1 MARIRTVKP
10 EFWEDEVVG
19 LLPRD
24 ARLLFIATFNL
35 ADDEGLL
42 RWTPA
47 YIKAS
52 AFMYDDDVTL
62 PEVAK
67 LMQGLADAG
76 LVFPYIAGVAH
87 QQMACVVNFRKHQK
101 INRPQKSKL
110 PPPSLAA
117 PEARRMY
124 ARRDGW
130 TCQLCGGE
138 IPENRVATEA
148 HNLAIEHIVPQSAG
162 GTDHPSN
169 VRAAHQ
175 ACAGGRRGLG
185 DGEEFVLPAALEG
198 LNDSLNES
206 VNGSVNTSMNGS
218 VNDPHTES
226 TTDPERSTV
235 RDISSVNGS
244 VNDSLT
250 NSLPEGKG
258 KEGKGSGK
266 GADEP
271 AAASDDSTLFPSPQ
285 PPDKPA
291 ANGDDTRA
299 HNKRI
304 KALADH
310 YYDAIGG
317 MSDWQKIRGVVKK
330 AVESPAAYSDDDI
343 TRGLDSIV
351 ADGRFGLSTESLRI
365 AIQRTSNVRQLRP
378 SGGHQPFR
386 NGDYDTT
393 DPNEL
398 DPWPQA
404 GDVK

>member
-62 PEVAK
+62 PEVSK
-67 LMQGLADAG
+67 LMQGLSDAG
-76 LVFPYIAGVAH
+76 LAFPYIAGVAR

-110 PPPSLAA
+110 PPPSLSA
-117 PEARRMY
+117 PEVRRMY
-124 ARRDGW
+124 ARRDNW

-138 IPENRVATEA
+138 IPENRVATQA
-148 HNLAIEHIVPQSAG
+148 HNLAIEHVVPQSAG

-169 VRAAHQ
+169 VRATHQ

-185 DGEEFVLPAALEG
+185 EGEEFVPPPELEG
-198 LNDSLNES
+198 LDGSLHES
-206 VNGSVNTSMNGS
+206 VNGSVNASLTDSVNHS
-218 VNDPHTES
+218 VNDPHAES
-226 TTDPERSTV
+226 NAHPDSATV

-244 VNDSLT
+244 LT
-250 NSLPEGKG
+250 HSLPEGKG
-258 KEGKGSGK
+258 KEGIREGK
-266 GADEP
+266 GREYAPPAADDEP
-271 AAASDDSTLFPSPQ
+271 ALFPPAP
-285 PPDKPA
+285 PPDQPA
-291 ANGDDTRA
+291 ATPGDGTRER
-299 HNKRI
+299 NKRI
-304 KALADH
+304 KALADR

-317 MSDWQKIRGVVKK
+317 MTDWQKIRAVVKK
-330 AVESPAAYSDDDI
+330 AVESPKGYSDDEI
-343 TRGLDSIV
+343 AGGLDSL
-351 ADGRFGLSTESLRI
+351 AAENRFGLSSESLRI
-365 AIQRTSNVRQLRP
+365 AIERTSNVRRLP
-378 SGGHQPFR
+378 AAVGGHEPFR
-386 NGDYDTT
+386 SHRDYGDN
-393 DPNEL
+393 P
-398 DPWPQA
+398 DPWS
-404 GDVK
+404 